1 MSVVGLQFP
10 EAPTL
15 SCSPLYPEKDLHPHV
30 QWTRYL
36 SVFYRANALASLPP
50 PEHFLT
56 DKVPPTLTYSWADQ
70 STIVGAF
77 SLRVSAY
84 GDQSISFV
92 LHILATNQV
101 ARAVRT
107 GFEPVFRDLK

>member
-1 MSVVGLQFP
+1 MSL
-10 EAPTL
+10 L
-15 SCSPLYPEKDLHPHV
+15 
-30 QWTRYL
+30 TRFL
-36 SVFYRANALASLPP
+36 SVFYRIDACHTLPP
-50 PEHFLT
+50 PEHFVT
-56 DKVPPTLTYSWADQ
+56 DKVPQTLPYSWADQ

-77 SLRVSAY
+77 SLRFSAY

-107 GFEPVFRDLK
+107 GFEPVW

>member
-1 MSVVGLQFP
+1 MSSGLVSL
-10 EAPTL
+10 A
-15 SCSPLYPEKDLHPHV
+15 SN
-30 QWTRYL
+30 
-36 SVFYRANALASLPP
+36 YRANALASLPP

-56 DKVPPTLTYSWADQ
+56 DKVPQTLTYSWADQ
-70 STIVGAF
+70 STIVEAF

-107 GFEPVFRDLK
+107 GFEPVLAFGIVDIRPIFV